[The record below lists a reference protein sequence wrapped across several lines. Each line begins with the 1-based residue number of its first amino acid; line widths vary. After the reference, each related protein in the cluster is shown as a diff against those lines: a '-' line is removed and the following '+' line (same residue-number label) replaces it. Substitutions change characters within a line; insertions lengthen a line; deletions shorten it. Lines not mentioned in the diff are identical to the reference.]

1 MTLNDWSVFVR
12 ALSPY
17 LMHACGVHDD
27 IVKLWTPLR
36 KAALYFLDYRE
47 GQHHDKLVNKA
58 QDWLARYARLA
69 ERMVPRRNLNTNQLH
84 QCVFHLPTSVRLWG
98 PGIFRSEFWVE
109 RMMQVVK
116 RVTKYRTMCSPELV
130 ACGAWLLK
138 QCITTSAAV
147 EPELVAIWSKIDP
160 MNTRLTPADS
170 FDCDGNALTHKI
182 ADENGPESAKVRQ
195 SAFSSSLRVNSRT

>member
-1 MTLNDWSVFVR
+1 MHNCMTLNDWSVFVR

-84 QCVFHLPTSVRLWG
+84 QCVCVPSSN
-98 PGIFRSEFWVE
+98 I
-109 RMMQVVK
+109 
-116 RVTKYRTMCSPELV
+116 CSPLGPRNLPIRILGRANDASGQACHKVSYHVLTRARGMWGV
-130 ACGAWLLK
+130 AAKAMHYHKRSCGAGARCHMVQDRPHEHQVDSCRQL
-138 QCITTSAAV
+138 
-147 EPELVAIWSKIDP
+147 
-160 MNTRLTPADS
+160 RL
-170 FDCDGNALTHKI
+170 
-182 ADENGPESAKVRQ
+182 
-195 SAFSSSLRVNSRT
+195 